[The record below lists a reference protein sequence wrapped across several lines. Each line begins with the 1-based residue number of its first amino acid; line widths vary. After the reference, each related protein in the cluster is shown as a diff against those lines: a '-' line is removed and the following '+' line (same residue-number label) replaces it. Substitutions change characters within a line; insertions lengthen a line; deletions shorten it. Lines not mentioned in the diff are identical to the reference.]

1 MKSKRDKPKHKT
13 HVRFFPATKVR
24 RRDACNEAL
33 RDFCA
38 MAQNMPRIEG
48 RRAALEEA
56 ARQMR
61 GRGFVLWPDFLGKDA
76 ARRLATAMRLLRGKP
91 GRLGSVE
98 SRSLRGDLVA
108 WPGEAD
114 SEAIRAALGDWQ
126 QAVDRLVADLRPFLP
141 GAVELGAV
149 DAREPVMLSCYPRGA
164 RYIRH
169 YDNNCD
175 TGEGDCNGRRLTVLY
190 YLNEAASDSDGGHL
204 RLIGQRGGVYDDR
217 YALSCWYVD
226 TSEAPDAPAFK
237 MPALAES
244 QTP

>member
-1 MKSKRDKPKHKT
+1 
-13 HVRFFPATKVR
+13 
-24 RRDACNEAL
+24 
-33 RDFCA
+33 
-38 MAQNMPRIEG
+38 
-48 RRAALEEA
+48 
-56 ARQMR
+56 
-61 GRGFVLWPDFLGKDA
+61 
-76 ARRLATAMRLLRGKP
+76 
-91 GRLGSVE
+91 
-98 SRSLRGDLVA
+98 
-108 WPGEAD
+108 
-114 SEAIRAALGDWQ
+114 
-126 QAVDRLVADLRPFLP
+126 AVDRLVADLRPFLP

-204 RLIGQRGGVYDDR
+204 RLIGQRGGVYDILPELDALVLFWADRRTPHEVLPNLGKDR